1 MWSKEENEQLKEN
14 ILEYCK
20 VRELEI
26 GGRWGSQLVSALSRF
41 WVERSMFKTWLGQS
55 VVFLGKMLNIHSAS
69 LHSEV

>member
-26 GGRWGSQLVSALSRF
+26 GGRWVVLNWLVP
-41 WVERSMFKTWLGQS
+41 
-55 VVFLGKMLNIHSAS
+55 
-69 LHSEV
+69 

>member
-26 GGRWGSQLVSALSRF
+26 GGRRDCSQMVSALDSGLRGPCSRPG
-41 WVERSMFKTWLGQS
+41 WVKVLCS
-55 VVFLGKMLNIHSAS
+55 
-69 LHSEV
+69 